1 MTADN
6 QTKVSGDPLPALTA
20 SYSGFVNGENLATSG
35 VTGAPALAT
44 TATPASPAGTYPITV
59 AAGTLAAT
67 NYTFR
72 FVPGTLMVT
81 PAPRD
86 GRMFGDGFIDDGSR
100 HHHFRFRVT
109 QQNSRDSGRFEYWVR
124 TRSPRDEDD
133 DDDRNG
139 DRDGDY
145 GRDHHTVL
153 NRFEATAVTAVTFSD
168 DPAFRSGSG
177 RAQPAV
183 DTVVFVGTGKWNGR
197 SGYTC
202 EARAADHGE
211 PGRNRDIF
219 SVVIKNSAGA
229 VVATVNDT
237 IDGGNIQSTRLQR

>member
-1 MTADN
+1 MTKKLAALAAVLLLLLSQRPHAQAQAPGHAGIYFVDIG
-6 QTKVSGDPLPALTA
+6 QGASTLIVSPTGKTLLVDGGPPGAGTSAVIPLLNTLGIATINYTVLTHYHIDHDGGLA
-20 SYSGFVNGENLATSG
+20 EVINAGRVNGGIAYDNGDAANLVPPSLTSSTGTAYTAYKNALAAHG
-35 VTGAPALAT
+35 VTRQT
-44 TATPASPAGTYPITV
+44 I
-59 AAGTLAAT
+59 
-67 NYTFR
+67 N
-72 FVPGTLMVT
+72 PGDV
-81 PAPRD
+81 
-86 GRMFGDGFIDDGSR
+86 IDLG
-100 HHHFRFRVT
+100 
-109 QQNSRDSGRFEYWVR
+109 G
-124 TRSPRDEDD
+124 
-133 DDDRNG
+133 G
-139 DRDGDY
+139 
-145 GRDHHTVL
+145 
-153 NRFEATAVTAVTFSD
+153 SD
-168 DPAFRSGSG
+168 DPAFRSGRG